1 MQLDPRQIINGLR
14 KRWWLALIV
23 TLVAAAVA
31 YIYTNMQPRIYQA
44 QTAMSAKSVPPDNGT
59 IEAIKKTMPT
69 YAQDLGNRQ
78 AWSRALDN
86 AGVQDVF
93 HDALAGQIKIQ
104 PLPDQN
110 SIIMT
115 VDNLDP
121 AKAAI
126 VAETIANDFVDRQ
139 NAENQATSAG
149 GFRVVWLVT
158 QPAEPPGQPYQPRPL
173 LNTAAAA
180 LFGLVLG
187 LLLAIALELLDT
199 TLKGPTEVQQYTGL
213 NTLGVIPK
221 T

>member
-23 TLVAAAVA
+23 TLAAAAVA
-31 YIYTNMQPRIYQA
+31 YLYTSMQPRIYQA
-44 QTAMSAKSVPPDNGT
+44 QTTMSARSVPPDNGT
-59 IEAIKKTMPT
+59 IEAIKKTMPS

-78 AWSRALDN
+78 TWSRSLDN
-86 AGVQDVF
+86 AGVQDVS

-104 PLPDQN
+104 PRPDEN
-110 SIIMT
+110 AIVMT
-115 VDNLDP
+115 VDGRDP
-121 AKAAI
+121 LKAAI
-126 VAETIANDFVDRQ
+126 VAETIAQDFVDRQ

-158 QPAEPPGQPYQPRPL
+158 QPAEPPLQPYQPRPL
-173 LNTAAAA
+173 LYTAAAA

-199 TLKGPTEVQQYTGL
+199 TLKSPAEVQQYTGL

>member
-1 MQLDPRQIINGLR
+1 MQLDPRQIFNGLR

-31 YIYTNMQPRIYQA
+31 YLYTNAQPRIYQA
-44 QTAMSAKSVPPDNGT
+44 QATVSARSVPPDNGT
-59 IEAIKKTMPT
+59 IEAIKKTMPS

-78 AWSRALDN
+78 TWSRSLDN
-86 AGVQDVF
+86 SGVQDVS

-104 PLPDQN
+104 PRPDEN
-110 SIIMT
+110 AIVMT
-115 VDNLDP
+115 VDGRDP
-121 AKAAI
+121 LKAAI
-126 VAETIANDFVDRQ
+126 VAETIVNDFVDRQ
-139 NAENQATSAG
+139 NAEGQATSAG

-158 QPAEPPGQPYQPRPL
+158 QPAEPPSQPYQPRPL
-173 LNTAAAA
+173 LYTAAAA

-199 TLKGPTEVQQYTGL
+199 TLKSPAEVQQHTGL

-221 T
+221 A